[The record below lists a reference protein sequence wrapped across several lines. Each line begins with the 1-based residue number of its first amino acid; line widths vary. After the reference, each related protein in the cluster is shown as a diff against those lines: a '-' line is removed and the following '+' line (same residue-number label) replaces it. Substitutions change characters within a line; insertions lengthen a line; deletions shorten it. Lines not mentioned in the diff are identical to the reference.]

1 MGGTPVG
8 ASRFEAWGG
17 GGGQD
22 VSGRVGGT
30 PVGASHFEAWGGGG
44 GGRMFQV
51 VWEALQ

>member
-1 MGGTPVG
+1 MLAILRRGGG
-8 ASRFEAWGG
+8 GG

-44 GGRMFQV
+44 GEVGQ
-51 VWEALQ
+51 Q